1 MYPPQHTPAGIEVM
15 CAPVTVAVVSW
26 NTRDLLVDC
35 LRSLKPSADAGL
47 VDVWVVDNGST
58 DGSREA
64 VREEFGWVTFECPG
78 RNLGFGAAVNLVAAR
93 TRGDW
98 IAPANADV
106 APTSGAVQ
114 CLLETGERHPEAGIL
129 APRLLL
135 PDGSTQHSVFP
146 LPSVRISLLLGSQ
159 LWRLSP
165 VLADRLCLEG
175 AWGPDRD
182 RAVPWAI
189 GAFLLVR
196 RPLFDQVG
204 GFDERQWLYAEDL
217 DLAWRVRQAGSSTR
231 YVPAARVRHNASAA
245 TTQAFGGQI
254 RARHMAASYAWLRR
268 RRGATV
274 ATAYGVA
281 NVASSLALAA
291 WLAPPALVRPDRRPQ
306 LADALDWGRVHFREL
321 AGRGPSQGRAG
332 AFAVVEDGEGPQLGP
347 AAGELVELQNTLY
360 NSRNPTRRWLH
371 TSRRDWIIEALRRA
385 SAVTPPERALEVGPG
400 SGLYLPVLAGLAR
413 QVVAADVEPAFLE
426 HAEALRAEYP
436 NLSLAADDITATA
449 LEPGSFDLI
458 LCSEVV
464 EHIQDSP
471 AAIRSM
477 HRLLRPGG
485 TLVLSTPQRW
495 SPLELSARIGTLPG
509 VVRLVRLVYREPIL
523 PLGHV
528 NLLTARQARAQ
539 LGAAGFTIAE
549 HHLSGLYLPIL
560 AEAGGRRALAL
571 ERRLEAR
578 LRTSRLSGL
587 LWTQYFVA
595 RA

>member
-1 MYPPQHTPAGIEVM
+1 RVPAHP
-15 CAPVTVAVVSW
+15 A
-26 NTRDLLVDC
+26 C
-35 LRSLKPSADAGL
+35 LREGLQLSAA
-47 VDVWVVDNGST
+47 
-58 DGSREA
+58 A
-64 VREEFGWVTFECPG
+64 
-78 RNLGFGAAVNLVAAR
+78 GAAE
-93 TRGDW
+93 
-98 IAPANADV
+98 
-106 APTSGAVQ
+106 
-114 CLLETGERHPEAGIL
+114 LL
-129 APRLLL
+129 
-135 PDGSTQHSVFP
+135 
-146 LPSVRISLLLGSQ
+146 
-159 LWRLSP
+159 
-165 VLADRLCLEG
+165 
-175 AWGPDRD
+175 
-182 RAVPWAI
+182 
-189 GAFLLVR
+189 
-196 RPLFDQVG
+196 
-204 GFDERQWLYAEDL
+204 
-217 DLAWRVRQAGSSTR
+217 
-231 YVPAARVRHNASAA
+231 
-245 TTQAFGGQI
+245 
-254 RARHMAASYAWLRR
+254 
-268 RRGATV
+268 
-274 ATAYGVA
+274 
-281 NVASSLALAA
+281 
-291 WLAPPALVRPDRRPQ
+291 
-306 LADALDWGRVHFREL
+306 
-321 AGRGPSQGRAG
+321 
-332 AFAVVEDGEGPQLGP
+332 
-347 AAGELVELQNTLY
+347 ELQNTLY
-360 NSRNPTRRWLH
+360 SSRNPTRRWLH
-371 TSRRDWIIEALRRA
+371 TSRRDWIIDALRRA
-385 SAVTPPERALEVGPG
+385 SSVTAPDRALEIGPG

-560 AEAGGRRALAL
+560 AEAGGRRALTL

-578 LRTSRLSGL
+578 LRPSRLSGL